1 MCSYSA
7 INGAPSCANSLLLN
21 DVLRTAWRQPDALVV
36 TDCKAVQNLR
46 GPPVQA
52 PSDAAAAAMA
62 LMNGTDIELGSE
74 LFLGS
79 LEAAVR
85 QGLASEA
92 RVGEA
97 VRRWLLPQ
105 MRAGRFDAPGPGN
118 PHAGLTTAALNSS
131 AHQQVLEAAS
141 K

>member
-1 MCSYSA
+1 M
-7 INGAPSCANSLLLN
+7 
-21 DVLRTAWRQPDALVV
+21 
-36 TDCKAVQNLR
+36 
-46 GPPVQA
+46 
-52 PSDAAAAAMA
+52 
-62 LMNGTDIELGSE
+62 
-74 LFLGS
+74 
-79 LEAAVR
+79 R

-141 K
+141 KGSCLSGAEHFTKWRGATRSGS